1 MNIRTAGLLLTL
13 LTVWAPACISYGQ
26 SWEFAKEKDGIKVFT
41 KKSPGSSIRS
51 FKGIM
56 DVKAPVEKVNNLIGN
71 VKNLDWWDKN
81 VKEIKVLYYEK
92 DKKSQYYL
100 VYDPP
105 WPVTDRDLCVE
116 SIITTDP
123 VTGARTVSAK
133 PLLNVVPERDDCVR
147 IKNYWQTWTIEP
159 HQSFANN
166 QRLDHGDLVPIQ
178 QPADLIADRRQLA
191 MLDFHQPAI
200 GDHVDTVVVER
211 HFQAGVA
218 ARVERLELPMQ
229 RGFHGRF

>member
-1 MNIRTAGLLLTL
+1 MNLRTAGLLLTL
-13 LTVWAPACISYGQ
+13 LAVWAPACVSYGQ
-26 SWEFAKEKDGIKVFT
+26 SWEFAKEKNGIKIYT
-41 KKSPGSSIRS
+41 KKTPGSSIRC

-56 DVKAPVEKVNNLIGN
+56 DVKAPIEKVNNLIGN

-92 DKKSQYYL
+92 EKKSQYYL
-100 VYDPP
+100 VYDAP

-159 HQSFANN
+159 HNN
-166 QRLDHGDLVPIQ
+166 GTVHLV
-178 QPADLIADRRQLA
+178 LE
-191 MLDFHQPAI
+191 
-200 GDHVDTVVVER
+200 GYVDPGGAVPDWVYNMVITGTPLRVMSGIR
-211 HFQAGVA
+211 D
-218 ARVERLELPMQ
+218 RVEN
-229 RGFHGRF
+229 H